1 MAYFF
6 EPSRSIPLPVP
17 SPTVVSDPRRPRH
30 RLRDR
35 RAAVVITGGAG
46 FLGYHLA
53 LEIVRY
59 FIEQLF
65 FSVDGYYLL
74 SSINAHYRYIFFYI
88 CGKTITFFFP
98 RRDPTAEAILFDL
111 RAPPR
116 DWTEAFLQKKD
127 ISPEERRARAEAV
140 DRIRFFQGSVC
151 SFEELE

>member
-1 MAYFF
+1 M
-6 EPSRSIPLPVP
+6 
-17 SPTVVSDPRRPRH
+17 VSDPRRPRH

-59 FIEQLF
+59 FIEKRRTKN
-65 FSVDGYYLL
+65 FSVYGYYYFQASTHIIL
-74 SSINAHYRYIFFYI
+74 FYV
-88 CGKTITFFFP
+88 CGKAITLEIFDFHFLFSP
-98 RRDPTAEAILFDL
+98 RRDPTSEAILFDL